1 MFSRASSGSC
11 QSEVS
16 RWSVRVD
23 SSIVVKRVYK
33 SRSKVVAYLS
43 QIHIEE
49 GEYLDFDFV
58 CGTVLKTSV

>member
-1 MFSRASSGSC
+1 
-11 QSEVS
+11 
-16 RWSVRVD
+16 VD